1 MPTLVIDCCP
11 GGLHYKLHIPTR
23 EAQRAKSFRDVGG
36 AATVAWTPLVLVHGA
51 GGNLM
56 HWPGELR
63 RLPGCAVVALD
74 LPGHGHSEGTT
85 QPPNGDVPE
94 DIGTYAQVVARFA
107 EALNLPRFVLAGHSM
122 GGAVALEL
130 ALQRPEMLAGLI
142 LVATGARLPVAPEL
156 LSAIQGDYESAARLM
171 AGWSQGTRSDPD
183 TMRIYL
189 QRLRE
194 LDPQVL
200 YRDYAACNAWDR
212 TANLGRIRAPALVI
226 CGDADRM
233 TPLKYGLEL
242 QQSIRGAQ
250 LVIVP
255 DAGHM
260 VMLEQPALV
269 AWEVQQFLKGL
280 API

>member
-1 MPTLVIDCCP
+1 MPTLVINNCP
-11 GGLHYKLHIPTR
+11 GGLHYKLHTPTR

-36 AATVAWTPLVLVHGA
+36 AAPVAGIPLVLLHGA

-56 HWPGELR
+56 HWPGEVR
-63 RLPGCAVVALD
+63 RLPGCTVVALD
-74 LPGHGHSEGTT
+74 LPGHGHSGGAA
-85 QPPNGDVPE
+85 QPPGGDVPPG
-94 DIGTYAQVVARFA
+94 ISAYAQVVARFA
-107 EALNLPRFVLAGHSM
+107 EVLNLRRFVLAGHSM

-156 LSAIQGDYESAARLM
+156 LSAIQEDYEGAAGLM
-171 AGWSQGTRSDPD
+171 AGWSQGARPDPNA
-183 TMRIYL
+183 MRIYL

-200 YRDYAACNAWDR
+200 YGDYAACNAWDR
-212 TANLGRIRAPALVI
+212 TADLGTIRAPALVI
-226 CGDADRM
+226 CGNADRM
-233 TPLKYGLEL
+233 TPLLYSLDL
-242 QQSIRGAQ
+242 QLRIRTAQ
-250 LVIVP
+250 LMIVP

-269 AWEVQQFLKGL
+269 ARAVHQFLTGL
-280 API
+280 AAG